1 MSLSGR
7 ILIGLFLYIRQGQT
21 EFACQIQQKQLIV
34 VAVVNEDVSFHCE
47 YRCESTNKSAPLTKA
62 VSVTMLLYKD
72 MLSNAL
78 STPTDSTFVS
88 KSDKVWQLTVRGMNY
103 SGMYYCHGRTQSK
116 SFVGRGT
123 LLRVVEMDQVQL
135 RHIPMRD
142 KERTNNPRAPW
153 MMEETQ
159 RKMKQIPT
167 SEEPPRQ
174 MLVYLLVG
182 ISLAL
187 VIYSLSV
194 TVVVIIKRKTCSR
207 CKSYWMKLL
216 SGNARKPSATDQVQ
230 SITKSLGGRV
240 VEPPEDENAYM
251 ALQRPQES
259 MYSSLHNGAC
269 NVESTCAA
277 DESPRGVDVE
287 PAEAEAEVYEC
298 VYETF

>member
-34 VAVVNEDVSFHCE
+34 VAVVNEDVSFH
-47 YRCESTNKSAPLTKA
+47 S
-62 VSVTMLLYKD
+62 
-72 MLSNAL
+72 
-78 STPTDSTFVS
+78 
-88 KSDKVWQLTVRGMNY
+88 
-103 SGMYYCHGRTQSK
+103 
-116 SFVGRGT
+116 
-123 LLRVVEMDQVQL
+123 
-135 RHIPMRD
+135 
-142 KERTNNPRAPW
+142 
-153 MMEETQ
+153 
-159 RKMKQIPT
+159 

>member
-123 LLRVVEMDQVQL
+123 LLRVV
-135 RHIPMRD
+135 
-142 KERTNNPRAPW
+142 A
-153 MMEETQ
+153 
-159 RKMKQIPT
+159 